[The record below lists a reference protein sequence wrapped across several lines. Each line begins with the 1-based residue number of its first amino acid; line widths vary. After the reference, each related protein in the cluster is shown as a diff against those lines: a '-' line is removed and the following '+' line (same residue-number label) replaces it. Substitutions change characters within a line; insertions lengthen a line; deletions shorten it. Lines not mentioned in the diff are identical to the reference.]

1 MEILLTATVAKKS
14 VTETDRA
21 GAIQSQPTAII
32 EIVRDYGLIYLL
44 RKNASGEQ
52 TADTWH
58 PSVEEA
64 KDQALFEFGV
74 NAGEWLV
81 VADSAM

>member
-1 MEILLTATVAKKS
+1 MELLLTAVVTKKS
-14 VTETDRA
+14 ATESEHA
-21 GAIQSQPTAII
+21 AAIQSQPTACI

-74 NAGEWLV
+74 GADEWSV
-81 VADSAM
+81 VADSTV

>member
-1 MEILLTATVAKKS
+1 MEILLTAIVAKKS
-14 VTETDRA
+14 VTETEHA
-21 GAIQSQPTAII
+21 VAIQSQPTASL

-58 PSVEEA
+58 PSVEKA

-74 NAGEWLV
+74 GMDHWSV
-81 VADSAM
+81 VLDSAT

>member
-1 MEILLTATVAKKS
+1 MEILLTATVAEKS
-14 VTETDRA
+14 VAETDHA
-21 GAIQSQPTAII
+21 IAIQSQPTASI

-74 NAGEWLV
+74 STEEWLV
-81 VADSAM
+81 VMDSAM